1 MMKKKVLLF
10 ACLAAFGLS
19 MAVTGCS
26 KEEPAKKSEIQ
37 EEKKEE
43 KLEVIGV
50 EKDSE
55 FQVKLTNS
63 TAKNITGI
71 SVKSSDEA
79 EYPANMLKEA
89 DVFKDKESR
98 LLCYT
103 APKAAETPADA
114 KATDK
119 VLEPAYDIQLTF
131 EDGTTAVLH
140 SFPFGDV
147 KEGEICMEDVAYLKY
162 TSVASKEKV
171 DTKGAEQAV
180 KAQAEAEAAAKAAAE
195 AQAAAEAAAAEQAAA
210 EAAAAEQAAAEAAA
224 QQSYTEEYY
233 YEEPSYDAGYDNG
246 AAGGDACL
254 DGGLTY

>member
-26 KEEPAKKSEIQ
+26 KEEPAKKSETQ

-63 TAKNITGI
+63 TAKNITGV

-79 EYPANMLKEA
+79 EYPANMLKES
-89 DVFKDKESR
+89 DVFEDKESR

-103 APKAAETPADA
+103 APKAAEAPADA

-147 KEGEICMEDVAYLKY
+147 EEGEICMEDVAYLKY

-195 AQAAAEAAAAEQAAA
+195 QAAA

-224 QQSYTEEYY
+224 QQTYTEEYY

>member
-1 MMKKKVLLF
+1 MKKKVLLF

-63 TAKNITGI
+63 TAKNITGV

-79 EYPANMLKEA
+79 EYPANMLKES
-89 DVFKDKESR
+89 DVFEDKESR

-103 APKAAETPADA
+103 APKAAEAPADA

-147 KEGEICMEDVAYLKY
+147 EEGEICMEDVVYLKY

-224 QQSYTEEYY
+224 QQTYTEEYY